1 MDVIGIGYI
10 LKEARLKK
18 DVSIEEVE
26 EELKIRGR
34 YLKALEEDNYELLP
48 GKVYIKGFVK
58 IYGEYLNLDV
68 AELLEELEADL
79 AEQVE
84 EIPVIEEDSVLKK
97 MQANKFKMQKS
108 HLILAA
114 IAIILIVLLIIIPN
128 LTKMIQ
134 GDSDPNLAETIP
146 LEEETEG
153 LVDDP
158 IINDQEEIP
167 NDDLSLK
174 VEIIDVGPGVEECW
188 VQIFSDGEKAF
199 EGILKEGQTN
209 LVKAEENIVI
219 TLGNAGVAE
228 ITLGNKKIGVLGN
241 VSEVVRD
248 YEFTKEDL

>member
-114 IAIILIVLLIIIPN
+114 
-128 LTKMIQ
+128 
-134 GDSDPNLAETIP
+134 
-146 LEEETEG
+146 
-153 LVDDP
+153 
-158 IINDQEEIP
+158 
-167 NDDLSLK
+167 
-174 VEIIDVGPGVEECW
+174 ECR
-188 VQIFSDGEKAF
+188 A
-199 EGILKEGQTN
+199 N
-209 LVKAEENIVI
+209 
-219 TLGNAGVAE
+219 GNG
-228 ITLGNKKIGVLGN
+228 
-241 VSEVVRD
+241 RD
-248 YEFTKEDL
+248 